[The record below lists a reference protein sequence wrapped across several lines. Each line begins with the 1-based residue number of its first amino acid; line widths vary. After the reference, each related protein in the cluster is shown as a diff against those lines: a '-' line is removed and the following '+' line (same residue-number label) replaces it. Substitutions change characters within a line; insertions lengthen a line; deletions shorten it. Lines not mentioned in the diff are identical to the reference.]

1 MKRWL
6 IAGGALLVS
15 ATVSAGL
22 LVASNPARDSVEVV
36 AAAQDVASGAILGA
50 ESLTLER
57 VAMTANRALFFTR
70 ADEAALAS
78 LHATHDLIA
87 GQLIQR
93 TDVASADSSAD
104 RRLVFVPVKDV
115 PPAIPGSLVDL
126 LVITGSHDHPTVLP
140 FALGVE
146 VRSITSSGL
155 VLVVPAGKAAAF
167 IYAGTAM
174 QLAAV
179 MAEPGSTQGSEV
191 PVSTDQQ
198 AIDVAGGA

>member
-104 RRLVFVPVKDV
+104 RRLV
-115 PPAIPGSLVDL
+115 
-126 LVITGSHDHPTVLP
+126 
-140 FALGVE
+140 
-146 VRSITSSGL
+146 
-155 VLVVPAGKAAAF
+155 
-167 IYAGTAM
+167 
-174 QLAAV
+174 
-179 MAEPGSTQGSEV
+179 
-191 PVSTDQQ
+191 
-198 AIDVAGGA
+198 